1 MYLSPCFYPV
11 DFVNCWEQPDITPE
25 AEIPAGVISHTSQN
39 LMKKNMGTETKGPS
53 PCFIVSQLKI
63 NPLLCRGREDLQ
75 IKANSRDKIKV
86 GLQNHK

>member
-1 MYLSPCFYPV
+1 MKNKHNTKRCNKDTIENKVIMHRKKPSSQAA
-11 DFVNCWEQPDITPE
+11 FVL
-25 AEIPAGVISHTSQN
+25 V
-39 LMKKNMGTETKGPS
+39 
-53 PCFIVSQLKI
+53 VSQLKI